1 MRVFIV
7 FRAVLAAC
15 SWIPSCG
22 KQEGNAVYSAA
33 QKAGQAERRGSCRVM
48 QGEVSLFCLFVETDS
63 RPWQEREAEQA
74 MQLLRAAAAQFFA
87 DGGDLCSLSLPEEAQ
102 EGLAFARGLSL
113 AQTGHEAVF
122 AL

>member
-1 MRVFIV
+1 MGI
-7 FRAVLAAC
+7 
-15 SWIPSCG
+15 G
-22 KQEGNAVYSAA
+22 
-33 QKAGQAERRGSCRVM
+33 
-48 QGEVSLFCLFVETDS
+48 T
-63 RPWQEREAEQA
+63 
-74 MQLLRAAAAQFFA
+74 QLLRAAAAQFFA